1 MKPKGFKKEE
11 VRVGIDIGTRFIKAV
26 EIASSVDKA
35 KLLKFHVSEIGSP
48 STPEKV
54 DQALKSL
61 LEKLKPDTKEVRI
74 SLSAPH
80 AIVRFI
86 NLPRMKEEDLKNSL
100 KYEAEKYLPFNVNE
114 VITDVVILEDAL
126 EDKKQMRVLLAAAK
140 KDIVESRMTLMK
152 DNDLVPLMIDI
163 DSFACF
169 NAFCDVQEASTEAK
183 GTVLINIG
191 YTQTN
196 VVILSQGKAF
206 FTRDIQIGGKNIAK
220 AVAQQL
226 QLDEKA
232 ADDLMLDPKDKA
244 AEVLGASKSILST
257 LMDELRLSFGYYENQ
272 YGAAISE
279 ICASGG
285 LAKLN
290 GLAEQMEESFG
301 AKPILWDP
309 FKKFEIAQ
317 DVDKNAFEAVKPM
330 LAVAAGLVIRK

>member
-1 MKPKGFKKEE
+1 MKLTVSRKEE
-11 VRVGIDIGTRFIKAV
+11 SRFGLDIGTRFIKAV
-26 EIASSVDKA
+26 EIASSSDKMR
-35 KLLKFHVSEIGSP
+35 LLKFHVSEIASP
-48 STPEKV
+48 ATPEKV
-54 DQALKSL
+54 DQTLKSL
-61 LEKLKPDTKEVRI
+61 LEKLKPSTKEVRI
-74 SLSAPH
+74 ALSAPH

-114 VITDVVILEDAL
+114 VITDVVILEDTL

-140 KDIVESRMTLMK
+140 KDIVDSRMTLMK
-152 DNDLVPLMIDI
+152 NNNLTPIMIDI

-169 NAFCDVQEASTEAK
+169 NVFCNVQGPTTEAK
-183 GTVLINIG
+183 GTALLNIG

-196 VVILSQGKAF
+196 VIILSQGKAF
-206 FTRDIQIGGKNIAK
+206 FTRDIQIGGKNIVK

-226 QLDEKA
+226 NVEEKI
-232 ADDLMLDPKDKA
+232 ADNLLQDPKEKA
-244 AEVLGASKSILST
+244 AEVLEASKTILST

-279 ICASGG
+279 IYVSGG

-309 FKKFEIAQ
+309 FKKFELAQ
-317 DVDKNAFEAVKPM
+317 DINKDALEAAKPM
-330 LAVAAGLVIRK
+330 LAVSAGLTIRK